1 MLQRKSIYDPKQ
13 SREDEQQQAQAPGAE
28 AHSPLRKP
36 LGADSASSS
45 ALKSSRHPYVVNTEP
60 ALGHGPIPPPA
71 TQLVNKPIQAK
82 RTPNGGVGH
91 AYKRAPATQLV
102 VRLPLSKRKRDED
115 TAIPRL
121 TRSQAQAQAEAEK
134 NNTENV
140 RSGPPPARKVVSPPE
155 TQLMN
160 GPATT
165 KRRKPNNPPLSARN
179 ARSPEG
185 SKALGSI
192 PAVLNAA
199 AVVKTSPRKATV
211 ATRRESCNH
220 CHRSKIPCDNARPV
234 CSNCRNRP
242 RGGACVY
249 LKPVSNRAQL
259 PTPGLSSLQK
269 KIPQTYVA
277 ADPRKVGARFNDGFN
292 SGSITSRSKNQPSS
306 RTFGPQEPTGTNKS
320 RARGGSPPPPSDSGV
335 TKMNGQL
342 GFGMTMF
349 KEPDM
354 TYEEM
359 KANGLVV

>member
-1 MLQRKSIYDPKQ
+1 MLQRKSIHDPKQ
-13 SREDEQQQAQAPGAE
+13 SRENVQQQAQAPDAD
-28 AHSPLRKP
+28 AQSHLRKS

-82 RTPNGGVGH
+82 RTPNGVTARH
-91 AYKRAPATQLV
+91 AQKRAPATQLV
-102 VRLPLSKRKRDED
+102 VKLPLSKRKRDED
-115 TAIPRL
+115 IAIPRL
-121 TRSQAQAQAEAEK
+121 TRSQAQTQAEAEK
-134 NNTENV
+134 NKIKNF
-140 RSGPPPARKVVSPPE
+140 RSGPAARKVVSPPE

-160 GPATT
+160 EPATT

-179 ARSPEG
+179 TRLPDS

-192 PAVLNAA
+192 QAVPNATDI
-199 AVVKTSPRKATV
+199 VKTSPRKAAV

-249 LKPVSNRAQL
+249 LKPASNRSQL
-259 PTPGLSSLQK
+259 PTTGLSSLQMK
-269 KIPQTYVA
+269 TPQRYAA
-277 ADPRKVGARFNDGFN
+277 ADPRKIGDRFHDGFNDG
-292 SGSITSRSKNQPSS
+292 SIVPRPGNQPSS
-306 RTFGPQEPTGTNKS
+306 RTFRPQEPAGTDKS
-320 RARGGSPPPPSDSGV
+320 TARGGSPPSLSDFGA
-335 TKMNGQL
+335 TKMRGEL